1 MLAREEA
8 LNLVKKHISKK
19 NILYHM
25 LAVEAIMRSLARHF
39 GEDEEKWGLVGLVH
53 DVNYEKTETTPEKHS
68 LIAEQILKEALP
80 EELLRAVKA
89 HNFKHTGV
97 KPESRME
104 KALIA
109 SDAVSGLLVACAL
122 VMPSKKLAE
131 VKVETV
137 AKKFKD
143 KDFARGAERERIL
156 ICEEIG
162 IPREKFFEISLNG
175 LKEIAAEIGL

>member
-68 LIAEQILKEALP
+68 LIAEQILKETLP

-109 SDAVSGLLVACAL
+109 SDAISGLLVACAL

>member
-53 DVNYEKTETTPEKHS
+53 DIDYEKTETTPEKHS

>member
-1 MLAREEA
+1 MTREEA
-8 LNLVKKHISKK
+8 LNLVKKYVLKR

-53 DVNYEKTETTPEKHS
+53 DIDYEKTENTPEKHS
-68 LIAEQILKEALP
+68 LIAEQILKEMLP
-80 EELLRAVKA
+80 EEVLRAIKA

-97 KPESRME
+97 EPKSRME

-109 SDAVSGLLVACAL
+109 SDAISGLLVACAL

-143 KDFARGAERERIL
+143 KDFARGVERERIL

-162 IPREKFFEISLNG
+162 ISKEKFFEISLNG
-175 LKEIAAEIGL
+175 LKEIAQEIGL